1 MDNNVEVIN
10 PSNNGEVQQ
19 FQAKDLETVRARM
32 AVKTLNMTERM
43 VDGMDTLLHRIDGI
57 DNALALKI
65 NLDEASPKELYDYC
79 NQAKESFKVRQD
91 FLKTL
96 SGYDVDTSKVQ
107 VEEAEE
113 VESTTISEEDAERVK
128 ALIMQRTMGENTQS

>member
-65 NLDEASPKELYDYC
+65 NLDEASPKELYDYF

-128 ALIMQRTMGENTQS
+128 ALIMQRTMGNENHQ

>member
-10 PSNNGEVQQ
+10 SSNNGEVQQ

-65 NLDEASPKELYDYC
+65 NLDEASPKELYDYF

-128 ALIMQRTMGENTQS
+128 ALIMQRTMGEGPVG

>member
-10 PSNNGEVQQ
+10 SSNNGEVQQ

-65 NLDEASPKELYDYC
+65 NLDEASPKELYDYF

>member
-1 MDNNVEVIN
+1 LDNNVEVIN

-57 DNALALKI
+57 DNALAQKI
-65 NLDEASPKELYDYC
+65 NLDEASPKELYDYF

-128 ALIMQRTMGENTQS
+128 ALIMQRTMGEGPVG

>member
-1 MDNNVEVIN
+1 MDNNVEVITA
-10 PSNNGEVQQ
+10 PSNGEVQQ

-57 DNALALKI
+57 DNALAHKI
-65 NLDEASPKELYDYC
+65 NLDAASPKELYDYF

-128 ALIMQRTMGENTQS
+128 ALIMQRTMGEENHQ

>member
-1 MDNNVEVIN
+1 MDNNVEVITA
-10 PSNNGEVQQ
+10 PSNGEVQQ

-57 DNALALKI
+57 DNALAQKI
-65 NLDEASPKELYDYC
+65 NLDDASPKELYDYF

-128 ALIMQRTMGENTQS
+128 ALIMQRTMGEENRQ

>member
-1 MDNNVEVIN
+1 MDNNVEVLN
-10 PSNNGEVQQ
+10 TSNDGEVQQ

-65 NLDEASPKELYDYC
+65 NLDEASPKELYDYF

-128 ALIMQRTMGENTQS
+128 ALIMQRTMG

>member
-10 PSNNGEVQQ
+10 SSNNGEVQQ

-65 NLDEASPKELYDYC
+65 NLDEASPKELYDYF

-128 ALIMQRTMGENTQS
+128 ALIMQRTMGKNTQS

>member
-10 PSNNGEVQQ
+10 SSNNGEVQQ

-65 NLDEASPKELYDYC
+65 NLDEASPKELYDYF

-113 VESTTISEEDAERVK
+113 VESTVISEEDAERVK
-128 ALIMQRTMGENTQS
+128 ALIMQRTMGKNTQS

>member
-57 DNALALKI
+57 DNALAQKI
-65 NLDEASPKELYDYC
+65 NLDEASPKELYDYF

-128 ALIMQRTMGENTQS
+128 ALIMQRTMGEGPVG

>member
-1 MDNNVEVIN
+1 MDNNVEVLN
-10 PSNNGEVQQ
+10 SSNNGEIQQ

-32 AVKTLNMTERM
+32 AAKTLNMTERM
-43 VDGMDTLLHRIDGI
+43 VDGMDNLLHRIDGI

-65 NLDEASPKELYDYC
+65 NLDKASPKELYDYF

-128 ALIMQRTMGENTQS
+128 ALIMQRTMGEGTV

>member
-65 NLDEASPKELYDYC
+65 NLDEASPKELYDYF

>member
-1 MDNNVEVIN
+1 MDNNVEVLN
-10 PSNNGEVQQ
+10 TSNDGEVQQ

-65 NLDEASPKELYDYC
+65 NLDEASPKELYDYF

-128 ALIMQRTMGENTQS
+128 ALIMQRTMGEGTV

>member
-1 MDNNVEVIN
+1 MDNNVEVLN
-10 PSNNGEVQQ
+10 TPNDGEVQQ

-32 AVKTLNMTERM
+32 AAKTLNMTERM
-43 VDGMDTLLHRIDGI
+43 VDGMDNLLHRIDGI

-65 NLDEASPKELYDYC
+65 NLDEASPKELYDYF

>member
-1 MDNNVEVIN
+1 MDNNVEVLN
-10 PSNNGEVQQ
+10 TPGNGEAMPY
-19 FQAKDLETVRARM
+19 QAKDLETVRARM
-32 AVKTLNMTERM
+32 AAKTLNMTERM
-43 VDGMDTLLHRIDGI
+43 VEGMDNLLHRIDGI
-57 DNALALKI
+57 DDALALKI
-65 NLDEASPKELYDYC
+65 NLDESSPKELYDYF
-79 NQAKESFKVRQD
+79 NQTKESFKLRQD

-128 ALIMQRTMGENTQS
+128 ALIMQRTMGEENRQ

>member
-1 MDNNVEVIN
+1 MDNNVEVITS
-10 PSNNGEVQQ
+10 PSNGEVQQ

-57 DNALALKI
+57 DNALAQKI
-65 NLDEASPKELYDYC
+65 NLDDASPKELYDYF

-128 ALIMQRTMGENTQS
+128 ALIMQRTMGEENRQ

>member
-10 PSNNGEVQQ
+10 SSNNGEIQQ

-57 DNALALKI
+57 DNALAQKI
-65 NLDEASPKELYDYC
+65 NLDEASPKELYDYF

-113 VESTTISEEDAERVK
+113 VESTVISEEDAERVK

>member
-10 PSNNGEVQQ
+10 SSNNGEIQQ

-65 NLDEASPKELYDYC
+65 NLDEASPKELYDYF

>member
-1 MDNNVEVIN
+1 MDNNVEVITA
-10 PSNNGEVQQ
+10 PSNGEIQQ

-32 AVKTLNMTERM
+32 AIKTLNMTERM
-43 VDGMDTLLHRIDGI
+43 VEGMDTLLHRIDGI
-57 DNALALKI
+57 DNALAQKI
-65 NLDEASPKELYDYC
+65 NLDDASPKELYDYF

-128 ALIMQRTMGENTQS
+128 ALIMQRTMGEENRQ